1 MKKIGG
7 LFILMLFVITQA
19 NAQIYF
25 SDVAPII
32 YNKCGNCHQVQVNLT
47 GRLF

>member
-1 MKKIGG
+1 MKKIAGF
-7 LFILMLFVITQA
+7 LIFILFVITQA

-32 YNKCGNCHQVQVNLT
+32 YNKCGNCHQVQVNLM